1 MLNLHKEIFN
11 ILGKNWRRFMKIR
24 RAKTG
29 EIKKII
35 DLGNKAFT
43 PVRYTGYDFK
53 KSVPQLYASNI
64 DYSSIHYV
72 IEDDKGNFVSQAANL
87 VRPLN
92 INNNQTLF
100 GNVGTVSTLPT
111 CQKQG
116 HMTMLMKKIEENDIK
131 NNVCFS
137 VLNGDR
143 KRYNHFGYEKVGYV
157 FKFHVTSRLIN
168 ADSDL
173 KIRKISKTSS
183 DINKLYEIYLKNSK
197 IVLRTK
203 ENFYISLKAKKCDIF
218 SIWDKENI
226 IGYFSYQA
234 QENCIKEF
242 YITDITKTEQ
252 SLSAMFSSLKLTY
265 AHFIVNPLNV
275 DYVNELSKFSEE
287 IETFDEIQVK
297 VYNLPQF
304 ITMLFELNK
313 DIIRYENDCY
323 AFNIDGESY
332 KIKIKNNNIKIKK
345 ESAKNCKS
353 FTRQEFVRWIMQP
366 NYYNEKKLS
375 FIFSLNYPDLI

>member
-11 ILGKNWRRFMKIR
+11 ILGKNWRSFMKIR

-35 DLGNKAFT
+35 NLGNKAFT

-100 GNVGTVSTLPT
+100 GNVGTVSTLPA

-116 HMTMLMKKIEENDIK
+116 HMTMLMKKIEED
-131 NNVCFS
+131 
-137 VLNGDR
+137 D
-143 KRYNHFGYEKVGYV
+143 
-157 FKFHVTSRLIN
+157 
-168 ADSDL
+168 
-173 KIRKISKTSS
+173 
-183 DINKLYEIYLKNSK
+183 
-197 IVLRTK
+197 
-203 ENFYISLKAKKCDIF
+203 
-218 SIWDKENI
+218 
-226 IGYFSYQA
+226 
-234 QENCIKEF
+234 
-242 YITDITKTEQ
+242 
-252 SLSAMFSSLKLTY
+252 
-265 AHFIVNPLNV
+265 
-275 DYVNELSKFSEE
+275 
-287 IETFDEIQVK
+287 
-297 VYNLPQF
+297 
-304 ITMLFELNK
+304 
-313 DIIRYENDCY
+313 
-323 AFNIDGESY
+323 
-332 KIKIKNNNIKIKK
+332 IKIKK
-345 ESAKNCKS
+345 ESAKNCKT